1 MIKKTLWLFLC
12 LFGMACGA
20 HASPLDTAGFRAA
33 LTPTPSFQQAK
44 GEARWD
50 KQPETYLALGKIYY
64 YGRGTRK
71 DVKKARKYWQ
81 KAAHTQQREAQ
92 LLLALLQLDT
102 ASNETDIARS
112 FQTLPTLAPA
122 DYPLA
127 QSARSPLYAD
137 GLGTPADLQAS
148 LQWLRRAALA
158 PTPIP
163 AAQARLGSYYAQGY
177 PPYLERDMHKA
188 FALTLAAA
196 EAENPQAR
204 YHAAQMYANG
214 QGTEKNEKR
223 AFHFMRLAAKD
234 GLLNAQLALS
244 DMYRQGI
251 GVQPDSYGA
260 RRWMQ
265 AAAVQGHV
273 YAQEQTVLNYL
284 NGFGGPVNRREA
296 LFWAVQAR
304 AAGSAGA
311 GPLIQKIKEP

>member
-1 MIKKTLWLFLC
+1 MIKKAFCIFLC
-12 LFGMACGA
+12 LFGIAWGA
-20 HASPLDTAGFRAA
+20 HASPLDTAGFWAA

-50 KQPETYLALGKIYY
+50 KQPETFLALGKIYY

-71 DVKKARKYWQ
+71 NVKKARKYWQ
-81 KAAHTQQREAQ
+81 KAAQAQQREAQ

-102 ASNETDIARS
+102 AADETDKARS
-112 FQTLPTLAPA
+112 FQIVQTLAQT

-127 QSARSPLYAD
+127 QYALSQLYAD
-137 GLGTPADLQAS
+137 GLGTPANLQTS

-163 AAQARLGSYYAQGY
+163 AAQAQLGQYYALGY
-177 PPYLERDMHKA
+177 PPYLEQDMQKA

-204 YHAAQMYANG
+204 YHAAQMYVNG
-214 QGTEKNEKR
+214 QGTEKNAKR

-251 GVQPDSYGA
+251 GVQSDSYSA

-265 AAAVQGHV
+265 AAAEQGHV
-273 YAQEQTVLNYL
+273 YAQEQTALNYL

-304 AAGSAGA
+304 AAGSADA
-311 GPLIQKIKEP
+311 GQLIQKIKEP